1 MSPYPFANI
10 MAILASYWQIWLL
23 LNQIK
28 KEVIMSL
35 VKRSDWP
42 SLLRDSWL
50 SDFFD
55 NDRFFDSDLMQKSV
69 PAVNIVEKD
78 NAFEIE
84 LAAPGLEKKDFKV
97 TVDRGVLTISA
108 EKEMKKEEKE
118 DNYTRKEFNYT
129 SFSRSFAL
137 PESVTDESIKAN
149 YENGILRLSVAKK
162 TPVKQAKKAIEIS

>member
-1 MSPYPFANI
+1 
-10 MAILASYWQIWLL
+10 
-23 LNQIK
+23 
-28 KEVIMSL
+28 MSL

-149 YENGILRLSVAKK
+149 YQNGILKLSVAKK

>member
-1 MSPYPFANI
+1 
-10 MAILASYWQIWLL
+10 
-23 LNQIK
+23 
-28 KEVIMSL
+28 MSL

>member
-1 MSPYPFANI
+1 
-10 MAILASYWQIWLL
+10 
-23 LNQIK
+23 
-28 KEVIMSL
+28 
-35 VKRSDWP
+35 
-42 SLLRDSWL
+42 
-50 SDFFD
+50 
-55 NDRFFDSDLMQKSV
+55 
-69 PAVNIVEKD
+69 
-78 NAFEIE
+78 
-84 LAAPGLEKKDFKV
+84 
-97 TVDRGVLTISA
+97 VLTISA

>member
-1 MSPYPFANI
+1 
-10 MAILASYWQIWLL
+10 MALI
-23 LNQIK
+23 
-28 KEVIMSL
+28 
-35 VKRSDWP
+35 KRSDWP

-55 NDRFFDSDLMQKSV
+55 RDRFFDSDLMQKSV
-69 PAVNIVEKD
+69 PAVNIVEQD

-97 TVDRGVLTISA
+97 TVEKGVLTISA
-108 EKEMKKEEKE
+108 EKEMKSEEND

-137 PESVTDESIKAN
+137 PENVSDEDIKGNYQNGVLKLSIK
-149 YENGILRLSVAKK
+149 KK
-162 TPVKQAKKAIEIS
+162 TPTKAAKKAIEIS